1 MLQQLKS
8 CFVIASVLL
17 VIVPVSGNSVEST
30 DSSVLITSQSTDGI
44 WVNESLEISGSTS
57 LNPQTADWV
66 LYDVTN
72 PYIEWPILRS
82 GEFFTSVTPVE
93 EGLWDWS
100 LTIDVQGVNCT
111 CWLEIA
117 QPNGLDMEF
126 LNRIFFIGVGSHN
139 PVISPL
145 HESTIF
151 LDGPVEI
158 YARVILSDSNVS
170 EGNLILDWCSSPN
183 GACDGETFSEI
194 IGVSWEQ
201 NIASFTLN
209 ASEMDLNDGVWS
221 FSYSFQDVYLK
232 ESQSVEMTVYVDRNA
247 PLSSMI
253 SPSESLEGENIL
265 IDGSGSS
272 DGVWTNN
279 LQYIWYITKPDG
291 TVYVPP
297 TSGTGSIL
305 DIALNE
311 SGIHTIRLD
320 VIDWVGRMNSTSNQ
334 IYVKNSDPLLG
345 MRIEGFDV
353 ADPNS
358 WQFDRGDNISLQPT
372 VTDSGDSI
380 ETLTFSWYL
389 DSKLVSSSKDYSI
402 KDLKEGTHSLLLIV
416 TDDDGAN
423 GSYEIEIVI
432 LSDSETEN
440 DNLSTGSVIVL
451 IGIIGFSL
459 MMFKRINNRDSDSK
473 TLPKWNDN
481 SMNTNDGTTESDGSD
496 NAFWD

>member
-1 MLQQLKS
+1 MLQQLRS
-8 CFVIASVLL
+8 CFVIASILL
-17 VIVPVSGNSVEST
+17 VIVPVSGNSVESA
-30 DSSVLITSQSTDGI
+30 DSSVHITSQLTDGM

-72 PYIEWPILRS
+72 PYIEWPVLRS

-111 CWLEIA
+111 CWLEIS
-117 QPNGLDMEF
+117 QPNGLEKEF
-126 LNRIFFIGVGSHN
+126 LNRIIFIGAGSHN
-139 PVISPL
+139 PVLSPL
-145 HESTIF
+145 HESTII

-158 YARVILSDSNVS
+158 YATVILSDSNVS

-194 IGVSWEQ
+194 IEVSWEQ

-209 ASEMDLNDGVWS
+209 ASEMDLYDGVWS
-221 FSYSFQDVYLK
+221 FSYSFQDVFLK

-247 PLSSMI
+247 PVSSMI
-253 SPSESLEGENIL
+253 SPSESFEGENIL

-334 IYVKNSDPLLG
+334 IDVKNSDPLLG
-345 MRIEGFDV
+345 MTIEGLDV
-353 ADPNS
+353 ANPNS
-358 WQFDRGDNISLQPT
+358 WQFNFGDNISLQPT
-372 VTDSGDSI
+372 VIDSGDSI
-380 ETLTFSWYL
+380 EIHTFSWYL
-389 DSKLVSSSKDYSI
+389 DSKLVSSAKEYSI
-402 KDLKEGTHSLLLIV
+402 KDLNEGTHSLLLIV

-423 GSYEIEIVI
+423 DSYEIEIVI

-440 DNLSTGSVIVL
+440 DSLSTGSVIVL
-451 IGIIGFSL
+451 IGIIGFSVI
-459 MMFKRINNRDSDSK
+459 MYRRINKNDSDSK

-481 SMNTNDGTTESDGSD
+481 SIKTNEDKTENDGSED
-496 NAFWD
+496 AFWD